1 MKVHVLLISV
11 LVLSFNVLHGQTR
24 KGGWELSLSG
34 YLGMVKQSAEMSS
47 PYGSSKSEGEAQ
59 GYVLLAVRPGY
70 YITEGFMVEP
80 EILWTAQEDY
90 PPCFAFSGNLAYN
103 FNIPNTHLTPFIL
116 AGYGIGN
123 GIPITHRLI
132 YRSSDKLDINVLN
145 LGAGLKI
152 FVSEQ
157 IAVRI
162 EYRNQSYSYSYEYSD
177 YYMGSYTLERTTTYN
192 TVMFGFSVF
201 L

>member
-1 MKVHVLLISV
+1 MKVQLLLITA
-11 LVLSFNVLHGQTR
+11 LVLSFNVLHAQTT
-24 KGGWELSLSG
+24 KGAWELSLSG
-34 YLGMVKQSAEMSS
+34 YLGMVKQSSEWSS
-47 PYGSSKSEGEAQ
+47 PTGSGTSEGEAK

-90 PPCFAFSGNLAYN
+90 PPCFAISANIAYN
-103 FNIPNTHLTPFIL
+103 FNIPDTHITPFVL

-123 GIPITHRLI
+123 GIPITHRLTS
-132 YRSSDKLDINVLN
+132 RLSDKLDINVLN

-152 FVSEQ
+152 FVSEP
-157 IAVRI
+157 IALRI
-162 EYRNQSYSYSYEYSD
+162 EYRHQSYSYSHDYS
-177 YYMGSYTLERTTTYN
+177 YYYVGSYTSESTTTFN
-192 TVMFGFSVF
+192 TIMFGFSVF